1 MAEAASWTTRSGLPV
16 LVEPIFVGGVPR
28 SGTTVVG
35 KKLLGRQRR
44 IACTKPAEMWF
55 FTDTGGL
62 CDVAARG
69 SDSSGYRRAQ
79 VNALRRGSLS
89 PLKAFED
96 RMQGFWYAR
105 PWWKDG
111 RDKGLCESI
120 SRADLAAALTVFHER
135 YDQDPVQA
143 ARLLAADI
151 IDPSVRARG
160 KSRWVDTTPANAK
173 RIDDLYRIFP
183 DLRLVN
189 MIRDGRDVAA
199 SIVSRGWGTDDLMAA
214 LQQWRELM
222 IANHQAIQRIPSEQ
236 VIDVRLEELA
246 SPEGRP
252 IYRSLRQFL
261 GVHSNKKMRR
271 FYRRKVNHTKG
282 HVGRWRSDLTSRQ
295 QRQIDDAYRE
305 MLVELGE
312 MGMTVPVSP
321 E

>member
-1 MAEAASWTTRSGLPV
+1 MSKTFDWTTRSGLPV
-16 LVEPIFVGGVPR
+16 LADPIFVGGVPR

-35 KKLLGRQRR
+35 KRLLGRQRR
-44 IACTKPAEMWF
+44 IACTQPAEMWF
-55 FTDTGGL
+55 LTDTGGL
-62 CDVAARG
+62 CDMAARG

-79 VNALRRGSLS
+79 LNAVRRGSVS
-89 PLKAFED
+89 PLNAFED

-120 SRADLAAALTVFHER
+120 SREDLAAALETFHQR
-135 YDQDPVQA
+135 YDQDPIQA

-151 IDPSVRARG
+151 IDPTVRARG

-173 RIDDLYRIFP
+173 RIDDLHRIFP

-199 SIVSRGWGTDDLMAA
+199 SIVSRGWGTDDFMAA
-214 LQQWRELM
+214 LKQWRELM
-222 IANHQAIQRIPSEQ
+222 IANHNAIQRIPAEQ
-236 VIDVRLEELA
+236 VLDVRLEELA

-261 GVHSNKKMRR
+261 GVRSNKKMRR
-271 FYRRKVNHTKG
+271 FYRRKVNLDKG
-282 HVGRWRSDLTSRQ
+282 HVGRWRSDLTASQ
-295 QRQIDDAYRE
+295 QREIDDSYQE
-305 MLVELGE
+305 MLGELGAL
-312 MGMTVPVSP
+312 GVTLPVAA
-321 E
+321 